1 MMLAQETLE
10 KVHLKGI
17 NPIYM
22 PDSKKGIP
30 NSVIDDKLQ
39 NLHLIFVQKRQN
51 EKELYYRFPAFGCV
65 LLLWPVYRHIG
76 TPYSTKVL
84 RQACGDGKHRLQMTT
99 VYTMIREKSLNV
111 HWYTIP
117 AIIKKNAYRH
127 FRLENNVE

>member
-65 LLLWPVYRHIG
+65 LLLWPVYRHI
-76 TPYSTKVL
+76 STSYPAKVL
-84 RQACGDGKHRLQMTT
+84 RQACGDGKHRLQND
-99 VYTMIREKSLNV
+99 YG
-111 HWYTIP
+111 
-117 AIIKKNAYRH
+117 
-127 FRLENNVE
+127 